1 MTKKYLYIIPLF
13 FLEAVIQL
21 GFFWLAPECEC
32 RWMAYAFLT
41 VMTLVHLTITFVV
54 FSEYGVRK
62 GAATV
67 VAGSV
72 IQVLVIGAT
81 VWLLAVRA
89 TERSALFLMLML
101 MALYAAVV
109 TILWISIEGFSENH
123 IGIPSMEDD
132 EPENGDDFYR
142 ESGCRESTE
151 EVTRQANMP
160 PVRERNFAPVYVN
173 RPSSRDVSR
182 RTPPPIPVKH

>member
-13 FLEAVIQL
+13 FLETVIQL

-41 VMTLVHLTITFVV
+41 VMTIVHLIITFVV
-54 FSEYGVRK
+54 FSEYGIRK

-67 VAGSV
+67 VAGSL
-72 IQVLVIGAT
+72 IQVLVISAT
-81 VWLLAVRA
+81 AWLLAVRA

-123 IGIPSMEDD
+123 IGTPDIEDD

-142 ESGCRESTE
+142 ENGCRESSE
-151 EVTRQANMP
+151 DVARQVNVP
-160 PVRERNFAPVYVN
+160 LVRERSFTPAYVN
-173 RPSSRDVSR
+173 RPAGRDISR